1 MSGKKQLLT
10 AMEELAVQLDIKIR
24 YEKTSARGGLCRH
37 NGKYQII
44 VDKKASEEFKLNVIS
59 KALKNFDLSNLFISP
74 QLREYMEL

>member
-1 MSGKKQLLT
+1 
-10 AMEELAVQLDIKIR
+10 MEELAAQLDIKIR

-59 KALKNFDLSNLFISP
+59 EALKNFDLSNLFISP

>member
-1 MSGKKQLLT
+1 MPGKKQLLS
-10 AMEELAVQLDIKIR
+10 AMEELAAQLDIKIR

-59 KALKNFDLSNLFISP
+59 EALKNFDLSNLFISP